1 MSHTHSTVP
10 NNGREAVEKCSRL
23 TFSYADDGGAGTSE
37 KLQIGIIIEESIRV
51 AKRGKEESG
60 KGRNERGAYRLLYK
74 APLLAV
80 GAAV

>member
-1 MSHTHSTVP
+1 M
-10 NNGREAVEKCSRL
+10 
-23 TFSYADDGGAGTSE
+23 YADDGGAGTSE

-51 AKRGKEESG
+51 AKRGKEE
-60 KGRNERGAYRLLYK
+60 NERGAYRLLYK